1 MPKVV
6 SEICRKVVSLQKLKR
21 AKNPKSW
28 GEGSSASKDTPTLR
42 SCWCF
47 PVNIGKFS
55 KTLFFTEHLWWLLL
69 NVAYSDFINK
79 FKKAIDSVTPIK
91 KVRKKANS
99 KSWFHIEI
107 ISVIQKRDKLYARYK
122 KPGLEMEKNNFKT
135 AKTFLQKMM
144 YRKKLLFRGK
154 ASSDLEKTYRI
165 KEIFQVSWFKF

>member
-6 SEICRKVVSLQKLKR
+6 SEICRKVVPLQKLKR
-21 AKNPKSW
+21 AKDPKSG
-28 GEGSSASKDTPTLR
+28 GEGSRASKDTPTLR
-42 SCWCF
+42 SCRCF

-79 FKKAIDSVTPIK
+79 FKKAIDSVTPVK

-122 KPGLEMEKNNFKT
+122 FNFKT
-135 AKTFLQKMM
+135 AKIFLQKMM

-154 ASSDLEKTYRI
+154 ASSELQKTYRI
-165 KEIFQVSWFKF
+165 KEIFEVSWFKF